1 MYPVIF
7 NIYGPIKLNSFSVAI
22 SISIIV
28 FLWLIRRD
36 KSVTNL
42 ISKEDI
48 INLTSETAIIAI
60 IGGRA
65 LHVINNFKHYNNIIE
80 IISIWN
86 GGLAVLGS
94 IIAGLIYL
102 AVTLKKKNIKILY
115 ALDIISVYIPIVHSI
130 SRIGCFLAGCCYGQ
144 VCNPS
149 QLWAVTYRDP
159 ESIAPLEL
167 ALHPTQIYS
176 SLTFLFIF
184 IFMQFLYSRYKLK
197 QGTLLTIYL
206 MLSSLER
213 ISIDFLRGD
222 RDIIIKNIIY
232 SQDISKAQLLAIFIL
247 IVAFLSFIIIR
258 LTKNKIEHHEPI

>member
-1 MYPVIF
+1 M
-7 NIYGPIKLNSFSVAI
+7 
-22 SISIIV
+22 
-28 FLWLIRRD
+28 
-36 KSVTNL
+36 
-42 ISKEDI
+42 
-48 INLTSETAIIAI
+48 
-60 IGGRA
+60 
-65 LHVINNFKHYNNIIE
+65 
-80 IISIWN
+80 
-86 GGLAVLGS
+86 
-94 IIAGLIYL
+94 
-102 AVTLKKKNIKILY
+102 
-115 ALDIISVYIPIVHSI
+115 
-130 SRIGCFLAGCCYGQ
+130 
-144 VCNPS
+144 CNPS

-159 ESIAPLEL
+159 ESIAPIEL
-167 ALHPTQIYS
+167 SLYPTQIYS